1 MNTHELDTRTNFRT
15 YSTYIVPATY
25 YIQVLLSI
33 SVHTYMVHTGT
44 YMNNHIYSTLFKTQE
59 RESDRR
65 SKEIEQRMES
75 QKNTQTKQEGHVTLS
90 TELQSTALT
99 LQFLAASTA

>member
-1 MNTHELDTRTNFRT
+1 MEKELFRL
-15 YSTYIVPATY
+15 V
-25 YIQVLLSI
+25 VLPCFDLCRSKSFHVYVI
-33 SVHTYMVHTGT
+33 

-65 SKEIEQRMES
+65 SKEIEQRKES
-75 QKNTQTKQEGHVTLS
+75 QTTHTQIKQQGHVTLS

-99 LQFLAASTA
+99 LHFLAASTA